1 MYHDDFYRRPELY
14 DLEYQE
20 QEEDLAYYQA
30 LARSA
35 GRVLELGAGS
45 GRVTLPMA
53 STGASVVAVD
63 LSSAML
69 SRLRSRLE
77 DCSLPIE
84 VVHGD
89 FTELTLDRRFPLVVM
104 AFNTIHH
111 IHTSEEIL
119 KVFAVV
125 KAHLEPGG
133 RFALDLLVPDP
144 EFFARDPEGIY
155 EERIDEDPHSG
166 GRMRSW
172 ENGWYDEI
180 TQINHVH
187 YHFQRANGEL
197 QTIHMPMR
205 MYYPQEFLY
214 LARRAGFSL
223 IQCDGDFKGTP
234 LRRGASKMALVFGKA

>member
-1 MYHDDFYRRPELY
+1 MYNDDFYRRPELY
-14 DLEYQE
+14 DLEYQDL
-20 QEEDLAYYQA
+20 EEDLAYYQA

-63 LSSAML
+63 LSTAML
-69 SRLRSRLE
+69 ARLRARLE
-77 DCSLPIE
+77 DSPLPIE

-89 FTELTLDRRFPLVVM
+89 FTELALERRFPLVVM
-104 AFNTIHH
+104 AFNVIHH
-111 IHTSEEIL
+111 IHTPEGIL
-119 KVFAVV
+119 KVFEVV
-125 KAHLEPGG
+125 KDHLEAGG

-144 EFFARDPEGIY
+144 DFFARDPDGVY
-155 EERIDEDPHSG
+155 EERIDKDPQTG

-180 TQINHVH
+180 AQINHVR
-187 YHFQRANGEL
+187 YHFRRSNGEV
-197 QTIHMPMR
+197 QTIHMPLR

-214 LARRAGFSL
+214 LARQAGFSL
-223 IQCDGDFKGTP
+223 VRCDGDFSGTP
-234 LRRGASKMALVFGKA
+234 LGRGASKMVLVLGT